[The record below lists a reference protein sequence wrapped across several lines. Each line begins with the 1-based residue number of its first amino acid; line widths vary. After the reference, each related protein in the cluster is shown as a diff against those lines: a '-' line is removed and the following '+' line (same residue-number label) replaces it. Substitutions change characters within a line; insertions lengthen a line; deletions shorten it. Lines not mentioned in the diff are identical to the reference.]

1 MPVLTRWWT
10 ATNKPRFQAR
20 VTHYTEGLPKAL
32 WASVYPS
39 VKWDDGVPLKV
50 RWRNIVNYYLF
61 PIPGEAENRGLETLE
76 YSHQIKHKT
85 PS

>member
-1 MPVLTRWWT
+1 MPVLTPWWT
-10 ATNKPRFQAR
+10 ASNKPCFQAR

-32 WASVYPS
+32 WTSVYPS
-39 VKWDDGVPLKV
+39 VKWDDSVPLKV
-50 RWRNIVNYYLF
+50 RLHNIVSYYFF

-76 YSHQIKHKT
+76 YSHQLKHKT